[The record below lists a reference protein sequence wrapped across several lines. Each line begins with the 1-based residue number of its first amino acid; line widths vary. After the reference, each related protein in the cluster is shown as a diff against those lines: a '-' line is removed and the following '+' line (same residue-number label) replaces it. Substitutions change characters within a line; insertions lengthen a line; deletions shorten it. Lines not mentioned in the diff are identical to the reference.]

1 MQHAFKALIFNQEFR
16 SSQFFFYRRHVK
28 HKAFFHD
35 QVTVLSI
42 KGTKQ
47 TCPWKAQTWHK
58 NLRLTQVNTKAKGI
72 LTQNNSSVRQSV
84 HGRVVGACRPCYPG
98 VSSSKL
104 TSNKLLFCF
113 YLDKSSFIY
122 KKNNLYQVQQDLRLL
137 GFWVQKKFK

>member
-1 MQHAFKALIFNQEFR
+1 MLKSLSKKGEKYAFQEFG
-16 SSQFFFYRRHVK
+16 SSYFFFYRRHVK

-72 LTQNNSSVRQSV
+72 LTQNNS
-84 HGRVVGACRPCYPG
+84 CP
-98 VSSSKL
+98 
-104 TSNKLLFCF
+104 
-113 YLDKSSFIY
+113 
-122 KKNNLYQVQQDLRLL
+122 
-137 GFWVQKKFK
+137 W

>member
-1 MQHAFKALIFNQEFR
+1 MHHAFKALIFNQEFR
-16 SSQFFFYRRHVK
+16 SSQFFFYRKHVK

-72 LTQNNSSVRQSV
+72 QTQNNSCQRQSMV
-84 HGRVVGACRPCYPG
+84 EQWEHVGPVIQESAVRNSPAADYFS
-98 VSSSKL
+98 V
-104 TSNKLLFCF
+104 
-113 YLDKSSFIY
+113 YLDKSLFILQ
-122 KKNNLYQVQQDLRLL
+122 KKTSMRYSKSL
-137 GFWVQKKFK
+137 GYEVFGSRKKFK

>member
-1 MQHAFKALIFNQEFR
+1 MLKSLSKIGEKYAFKEFR
-16 SSQFFFYRRHVK
+16 SSYFFFYRRHVK

-72 LTQNNSSVRQSV
+72 LTQN
-84 HGRVVGACRPCYPG
+84 
-98 VSSSKL
+98 SSSQSMVEFWEHAGL
-104 TSNKLLFCF
+104 ARTYLQLQLQQWDAANVYLLM
-113 YLDKSSFIY
+113 LSS
-122 KKNNLYQVQQDLRLL
+122 
-137 GFWVQKKFK
+137 

>member
-1 MQHAFKALIFNQEFR
+1 MLKSLSKKGEKCAFKEFR
-16 SSQFFFYRRHVK
+16 FSYFFFYRRHVK

-72 LTQNNSSVRQSV
+72 LTQNNSSER
-84 HGRVVGACRPCYPG
+84 
-98 VSSSKL
+98 
-104 TSNKLLFCF
+104 
-113 YLDKSSFIY
+113 
-122 KKNNLYQVQQDLRLL
+122 
-137 GFWVQKKFK
+137 

>member
-1 MQHAFKALIFNQEFR
+1 MHHAFKALIFNQEFR
-16 SSQFFFYRRHVK
+16 SSQFFFYRKHVK

-72 LTQNNSSVRQSV
+72 LTQNNSCQRQSMV
-84 HGRVVGACRPCYPG
+84 EQWEHAGLVIQESAVQNSPATNYFSVFIWTKVC
-98 VSSSKL
+98 S
-104 TSNKLLFCF
+104 
-113 YLDKSSFIY
+113 YLQ
-122 KKNNLYQVQQDLRLL
+122 KNNLYQVQQGLRLR
-137 GFWVQKKFK
+137 GFE